1 MIIVVVT
8 NKNMTEQSSSKKGE
22 GAQKVFL
29 LKWIRNFSL
38 TLEIYFRD
46 EMIQDSMLAQGGG
59 GGGGGGRFDESLQS
73 CDSGYLLYLML
84 SKYNHVIMYLS
95 KYNHV
100 LKLKT

>member
-1 MIIVVVT
+1 MEGVYNGMIIVVVT

-59 GGGGGGRFDESLQS
+59 GGGGDLTRVCS
-73 CDSGYLLYLML
+73 
-84 SKYNHVIMYLS
+84 HVI
-95 KYNHV
+95 
-100 LKLKT
+100 